1 MKWTASASWPL
12 SPVQPALRR
21 KQKNESKKTA
31 HAAVGYFFRLKWEIV
46 TSAVRA
52 RSNPANAIPVTR
64 TTAARSGDP
73 GVRARRPDGGQRR
86 QQPLQHTLLY
96 RPVIP
101 AARGNCQ
108 RQARTGAPTSKS
120 TADEAANRKGIERCV
135 RCTVTVGLALI
146 TAIVPWRAQAAMRAL
161 VRQCRHRNANPR
173 GRHENPST
181 ATAAAA
187 VASPLR
193 TCR

>member
-120 TADEAANRKGIERCV
+120 TADEAANRKDR
-135 RCTVTVGLALI
+135 
-146 TAIVPWRAQAAMRAL
+146 AMRPL
-161 VRQCRHRNANPR
+161 YRHCRPCAHNSHRAM
-173 GRHENPST
+173 
-181 ATAAAA
+181 
-187 VASPLR
+187 ASPGR
-193 TCR
+193 NEGTRAPVQTQKRKSRRAS